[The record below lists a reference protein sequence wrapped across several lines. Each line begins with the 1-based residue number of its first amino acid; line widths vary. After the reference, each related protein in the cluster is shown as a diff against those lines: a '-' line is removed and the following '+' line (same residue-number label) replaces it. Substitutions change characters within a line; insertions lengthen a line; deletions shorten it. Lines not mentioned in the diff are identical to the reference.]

1 MVGSL
6 SPAVTIFREERAA
19 MERADVLIIDD
30 DQSWVQSVS
39 QLLDDAGLAV
49 RAATDGEQAL
59 DLFATEQPALVIL
72 DVHLPRINGLEL
84 LRQFRQRD
92 RQTPVLMISAEDQAS
107 IQDRAMSAGA
117 TAFLRK
123 PISVALLMRAVR
135 RYLGDRG
142 VSQRRR

>member
-1 MVGSL
+1 MN
-6 SPAVTIFREERAA
+6 RA
-19 MERADVLIIDD
+19 RVLIVDD
-30 DQSWVQSVS
+30 DRSWVQSVV
-39 QLLDDAGLAV
+39 QLFDEAGFAV
-49 RAATDGEQAL
+49 RAASDGEQAL
-59 DLFATEQPALVIL
+59 DLLATEQPALVIL

-107 IQDRAMSAGA
+107 IQDRAMSGGA

-123 PISVALLMRAVR
+123 PVSVSVLMRAVR

-142 VSQRRR
+142 VSERESGP

>member
-1 MVGSL
+1 M
-6 SPAVTIFREERAA
+6 
-19 MERADVLIIDD
+19 
-30 DQSWVQSVS
+30 QSVA
-39 QLLDDAGLAV
+39 QLLGDAGLTV
-49 RAATDGEQAL
+49 RAASDGEQAL
-59 DLFATEQPALVIL
+59 DLLATEQPALVIL

-142 VSQRRR
+142 VPERGR

>member
-1 MVGSL
+1 MQ
-6 SPAVTIFREERAA
+6 
-19 MERADVLIIDD
+19 RADVAIVDD
-30 DQSWVQSVS
+30 DQSWVQSVA
-39 QLLDDAGLAV
+39 QLLGDAGLTV
-49 RAATDGEQAL
+49 RAASDGEQAL
-59 DLFATEQPALVIL
+59 DLLATEQPALVIL

-84 LRQFRQRD
+84 LRQFRQ
-92 RQTPVLMISAEDQAS
+92 QAS

-142 VSQRRR
+142 VPERGR